1 MRIQPS
7 EAVYLKLNAKTPG
20 LYTRALPI
28 EMDLT
33 YKRWSDGVARW
44 TGMNSDRCLAP
55 TPPLPG
61 PPRTVSP
68 SRGPCAGGVR
78 DYLRVLIYYPTA

>member
-1 MRIQPS
+1 MRIHPS

-33 YKRWSDGVARW
+33 YKRW
-44 TGMNSDRCLAP
+44 
-55 TPPLPG
+55 
-61 PPRTVSP
+61 
-68 SRGPCAGGVR
+68 
-78 DYLRVLIYYPTA
+78 